1 MLKIKFMVLKFTHRT
16 VSGRIF
22 VEIPPSDKPTSCRGR
37 RDKFSRNST
46 FSLGRARG
54 HSEWRRISKRTA
66 AMRSRWSL
74 IRISVSRSIN
84 KSFSSVAAY
93 LAFSRCLITMW
104 NRWKCRP
111 LFYRCFDLLASPNP
125 LPIRLFRQWI
135 FSWII
140 RGVFAEAVPAIAIL
154 LDTLM
159 PTGDSRLK

>member
-1 MLKIKFMVLKFTHRT
+1 MLKIQFMVLKFTHRRRCRW
-16 VSGRIF
+16 RIF
-22 VEIPPSDKPTSCRGR
+22 VEIPPSDKPSSCCGR
-37 RDKFSRNST
+37 RDKNSQGIQHSRWGPLAGNP
-46 FSLGRARG
+46 
-54 HSEWRRISKRTA
+54 RISKRTA

-74 IRISVSRSIN
+74 IRISRSIN

-93 LAFSRCLITMW
+93 LVFSRCLITMW

-159 PTGDSRLK
+159 PTGDFRLK